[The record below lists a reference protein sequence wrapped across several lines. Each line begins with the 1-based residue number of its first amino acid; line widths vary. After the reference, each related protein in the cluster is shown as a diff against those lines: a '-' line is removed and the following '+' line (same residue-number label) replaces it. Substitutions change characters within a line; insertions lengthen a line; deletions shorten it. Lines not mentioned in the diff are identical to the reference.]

1 MDVFS
6 LSATISLNID
16 NFTTNLD
23 KAQKKF
29 KSFSDNISGLS
40 GKIEG
45 IYKDVGDVLKP
56 AVDGFKAVEG
66 VGKQAGNAVM
76 GGLKGFAAASTA
88 VAGFGTAAVKTGA
101 EFDSSMSTVQALSGA
116 TGDELTALRNK
127 AIEMGAKTK
136 FSAKEAADAMT
147 YMGMAGWK
155 TEDMLGGISGIMSL
169 AAASGEDLATTS
181 DIVTDALTA
190 FGMTAADSG
199 RFADVLA
206 VAATNANTDVG
217 MMGETFKYVAPV
229 AGTMGYS
236 VEDAALAIGLMA
248 NSSIKGSMAGT
259 ALRSI
264 ITRLSTDAGAS
275 SKSLGALGTLT
286 KKLGVEFY
294 NTDGSARALN
304 DVLMESRAVWQGLTA
319 EQKANY
325 AKVIAGQEA
334 IAGWNAIMNASDED
348 VKKLTASIEDCNGAA
363 DKMSKIKLDNLA
375 GDITYLQSAFGSLQI
390 AISDSLTPTL
400 REFAQFGQKAMAD
413 LLTGFQGNG
422 VDGFMSALSKIV
434 TDGVT
439 MLADKAPE
447 FASVSLKFIQSLAQG
462 LIDASSKIFSSMDE
476 VRRTLVSG
484 LRSFLDKN
492 SDELVGIGGGLLN
505 QIMMGFR
512 AGVRVIS
519 DYIGDFVPLI
529 IRAITA
535 YHKEFFTAGME
546 ILGAIGR
553 GIVDNKDLIQ
563 ENMFQAVFE
572 MVSAI
577 KDNAPAI
584 IEGGLSLLEA
594 LINGIVE
601 NAELIGETALD
612 IVNHLA
618 AGLGKMAP
626 KIIPAAVELILGLSS
641 GLTSPENIKN
651 IIDAALKI
659 IEGLVEGLTKALPKL
674 IAYAPEIIVNL
685 VTGIIAGIPKLVAI
699 GVDLIK
705 GLIEGLIQGVLA
717 LPEAIARVV
726 GALVDGFKALLGIH
740 SPSTVF
746 AEIGMNLIAGLL
758 QGIQE
763 TWQTILDFF
772 STAVEGVITF
782 FQSAWDGI
790 KEVFSGVA
798 EFFGEVFTA
807 AVEAISAAWSAVVE
821 FFSGVWE
828 SIQGVFSTVAEV
840 LGGLFQAAAEA
851 VQAAWSAVVEFF
863 AGVWQGIQEI
873 FASAAEVLGG
883 LFQAAAE
890 AVKNAWSAMVEFF
903 QGVWDGIKNVFS
915 TVAEVL
921 GKFFSDAVE
930 AIKQAWEGISEFF
943 KGVWE
948 GIKEVFAEVAEVLGG
963 FFQAAAEAVQAAW
976 EGVVDF
982 FAGVWENIKASV
994 ADVHEAI
1001 GNAFDEAR
1009 KRVEKAFD
1017 NVESFFKGVISKIV
1031 GVFNGVKSKFATIGK
1046 NIVGGIKSG
1055 ITEAWGALK
1064 ATVGKLTDGLVKGVK
1079 GILGI
1084 KSPSK
1089 VFAEIGGYMAEG
1101 LGVGWENEF
1110 GGIKSKIESGLNFG
1124 TASIGLSG
1132 SYSGGRYGANGDAV
1146 SAANVQAGTTVN
1158 IYSPVAVD
1166 PVQAAREWKKTT
1178 QRMAIGYV

>member
-1 MDVFS
+1 MEVFS
-6 LSATISLNID
+6 LFATIGIKMD
-16 NFTTNLD
+16 EFER
-23 KAQKKF
+23 
-29 KSFSDNISGLS
+29 GLS
-40 GKIEG
+40 EAKSKLESFGKSASG
-45 IYKDVGDVLKP
+45 ISDGLSKAYSGIGDVLKP
-56 AVDGFKAVEG
+56 AVDGYKAVEG

-88 VAGFGTAAVKTGA
+88 VAGFGTAAVKSGMQ
-101 EFDSSMSTVQALSGA
+101 FDATMSEVSAISGA
-116 TGDELTALRNK
+116 TGKDFDSLRNK
-127 AIEMGAKTK
+127 ALEMGAKTK
-136 FSAKEAADAMT
+136 FSASEAGEAMT
-147 YMGMAGWK
+147 YMAMAGWK
-155 TEDMLGGISGIMSL
+155 TSDMLGGIEGIMNL

-190 FGMTAADSG
+190 LGLQASDSG
-199 RFADVLA
+199 HFADVLA
-206 VAATNANTDVG
+206 AASSNANTNVG
-217 MMGETFKYVAPV
+217 MMGETFKYAAPL
-229 AGTMGYS
+229 AGAMGYTA
-236 VEDAALAIGLMA
+236 EDTALAIGLMA
-248 NSSIKGSMAGT
+248 NAGIKGSQSGT

-264 ITRLSTDAGAS
+264 MTRLAKPTKESAAAMD
-275 SKSLGALGTLT
+275 ALGISIT
-286 KKLGVEFY
+286 
-294 NTDGSARALN
+294 NSDGSMKPLGTTIEELRA
-304 DVLMESRAVWQGLTA
+304 SFSGLS
-319 EQKANY
+319 EDQKATY
-325 AKVIAGQEA
+325 AAMLGGQEA
-334 IAGWNAIMNASDED
+334 MSGLLAIVNAAPAD
-348 VKKLTASIEDCNGAA
+348 VEKLTNALNDCNGAA
-363 DKMSKIKLDNLA
+363 EEMAATMIDNLQ
-375 GDITYLQSAFGSLQI
+375 GDLTLLGSAFESLQI

-400 REFAQFGQKAMAD
+400 REFAQFGQKAMAK
-413 LLTGFQGNG
+413 LLEGFQGGG
-422 VDGFMSALSKIV
+422 VSGFMSALSGIV
-434 TDGVT
+434 TQGVT
-439 MLADKAPE
+439 MLAQKAPE
-447 FASVSLKFIQSLAQG
+447 FAKVSLQFVTALADGILGAKDSIGDSLFETIYTITQG
-462 LIDASSKIFSSMDE
+462 FGSWLSQNATTLAAFGLDIVTTIFE
-476 VRRTLVSG
+476 
-484 LRSFLDKN
+484 
-492 SDELVGIGGGLLN
+492 
-505 QIMMGFR
+505 GFR
-512 AGVRVIS
+512 DAGRVIS
-519 DYIGDFVPLI
+519 QNIGEFVPLI
-529 IRAITA
+529 AA
-535 YHKEFFTAGME
+535 AFSQYHSALFEIGID
-546 ILGAIGR
+546 ILGGIGR
-553 GIVDNKDLIQ
+553 GIVEHKDEIAKWANFAIT
-563 ENMFQAVFE
+563 NM
-572 MVSAI
+572 AI
-577 KDNAPAI
+577 SLRDNAPAI
-584 IEGGLSLLEA
+584 IEGGFALLEA

-626 KIIPAAVELILGLSS
+626 KIIPAAVELVLGLSS

-685 VTGIIAGIPKLVAI
+685 VTGIIAGIPKLVSI

-798 EFFGEVFTA
+798 EFFGKVFAA

-840 LGGLFQAAAEA
+840 FGGLFQAAAEA
-851 VQAAWSAVVEFF
+851 VQAAWNAVVEFF

-873 FASAAEVLGG
+873 FASVAEVLGG

-890 AVKNAWSAMVEFF
+890 AVKNAWSAIVEFF
-903 QGVWDGIKNVFS
+903 QGVWEGIKNVFS

-930 AIKQAWEGISEFF
+930 AIKKAWEGISEFF

-948 GIKEVFAEVAEVLGG
+948 GIKEIFGEVAEVLGG
-963 FFQAAAEAVQAAW
+963 FFQAAADAVQAAW
-976 EGVVDF
+976 ENVADF

-994 ADVHEAI
+994 ADVHEEI

-1009 KRVEKAFD
+1009 KRVENAFN
-1017 NVESFFKGVISKIV
+1017 NVESFFKGVVSKIV
-1031 GVFNGVKSKFATIGK
+1031 GVFNGVKAKFSTIGK
-1046 NIVGGIKSG
+1046 NIVGGIKNG
-1055 ITEAWGALK
+1055 ITAAWSTLTS
-1064 ATVGKLTDGLVKGVK
+1064 TVGKLTNGLVKGVK
-1079 GILGI
+1079 GLLGI

-1101 LGVGWENEF
+1101 LGVGWDNEF

-1132 SYSGGRYGANGDAV
+1132 SYSGTRYGANEAPV
-1146 SAANVQAGTTVN
+1146 SAGNVPVGTTVN

-1166 PVQAAREWKKTT
+1166 PVQAAREWKNTT